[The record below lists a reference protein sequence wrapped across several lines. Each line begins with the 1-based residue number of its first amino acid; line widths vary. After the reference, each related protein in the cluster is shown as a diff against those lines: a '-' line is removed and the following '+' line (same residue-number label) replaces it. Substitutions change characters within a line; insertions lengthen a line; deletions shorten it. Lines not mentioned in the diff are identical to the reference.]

1 MDSGVKGR
9 RSYKDKLRLRTKPR
23 MQTDVLN
30 TETSKYVKNY
40 KPVAVK
46 LQEPTQIES
55 GKDGE
60 EGKTVEIM
68 KSDNNPRLE
77 SVVIDH
83 DYGQHSVIYIHQ
95 ILDEVLSSVVNLE
108 TVDGIREESEHIE
121 ATQVEEGEIVNDNE
135 DLIESC
141 WMSDASNDETC
152 FDEIFQS
159 SSEKKELDDMIS
171 AMRPP
176 ISPISP
182 ISPVEETEWSQA
194 RTSEESTQAILL
206 ELREEKNVVEKE
218 TKKIE
223 YENMKA
229 EIAELRIQLSLKEI
243 DLTQDDQTEEMVG
256 LDSILRSSAEHE
268 LKEKLKAKEEL
279 LSSKDLKIKQLERS
293 LEESQKKS
301 DEKAREL
308 EQENSTLQLEMRR
321 VKDSHELLEKV
332 YQDLTDRYE
341 ELQESSKNKPGR
353 IRVRRMESLLASSP
367 PDSIVIEGET
377 VIVPTAAG
385 AADIQAESITDPSS
399 DIGNLTEDLSNQI
412 KIMETENNRLA
423 ETLNRHLNEKNLVIK
438 ELRQSIDDHKQ
449 ELRQSMEERGK
460 YELKYIQLQQEK
472 DAQVKTIV
480 SLREARAENKRKILS
495 LTEEKEKLQKS
506 NDDHKQE
513 LTSLRDTRA
522 DNRRTISS
530 LNEEKDKLRDRMR
543 RFRKQNDELIEENRK
558 KYKKVSDENKDLK
571 KVKEALTKDQENM
584 IKENKNLQKEVRSM
598 EKDRANME
606 KQMKALEEK
615 NLHFEKN
622 NAIKEENSL
631 LKEENVTLA
640 KLCNILTT
648 DNKHMRACL
657 EQDGKHLEEKEEGEI
672 VSELEQS
679 EEKTEKQNEELKK
692 KEEKILELEK
702 TILIYEKRFSLSAED
717 HINVREK
724 NSKLDAKIEK
734 MKKEISSL
742 VQKNKDLKDTLK
754 SQKYKENLED
764 MEDEPNPR
772 KRKKSSIE
780 TTCKAPILLKK
791 RKVDA
796 EMEMVEYTTNTTE
809 PTPSDATTETPAK
822 VYCICRKS
830 DESGFM
836 M

>member
-9 RSYKDKLRLRTKPR
+9 RSYKDKLKLRTKPR

-46 LQEPTQIES
+46 LQGPTQIES

-60 EGKTVEIM
+60 EGKIVEIM

-159 SSEKKELDDMIS
+159 SSEKKELDEMIS
-171 AMRPP
+171 AMMP

-182 ISPVEETEWSQA
+182 ISPVEETEGSPA

-279 LSSKDLKIKQLERS
+279 LSSQELKIKQLERS
-293 LEESQKKS
+293 LEESLKKS

-332 YQDLTDRYE
+332 YQDLTGRYE

-385 AADIQAESITDPSS
+385 AADIQAESITDPS
-399 DIGNLTEDLSNQI
+399 
-412 KIMETENNRLA
+412 
-423 ETLNRHLNEKNLVIK
+423 
-438 ELRQSIDDHKQ
+438 
-449 ELRQSMEERGK
+449 
-460 YELKYIQLQQEK
+460 
-472 DAQVKTIV
+472 
-480 SLREARAENKRKILS
+480 
-495 LTEEKEKLQKS
+495 
-506 NDDHKQE
+506 
-513 LTSLRDTRA
+513 
-522 DNRRTISS
+522 
-530 LNEEKDKLRDRMR
+530 
-543 RFRKQNDELIEENRK
+543 
-558 KYKKVSDENKDLK
+558 
-571 KVKEALTKDQENM
+571 
-584 IKENKNLQKEVRSM
+584 
-598 EKDRANME
+598 
-606 KQMKALEEK
+606 
-615 NLHFEKN
+615 
-622 NAIKEENSL
+622 
-631 LKEENVTLA
+631 
-640 KLCNILTT
+640 
-648 DNKHMRACL
+648 
-657 EQDGKHLEEKEEGEI
+657 
-672 VSELEQS
+672 
-679 EEKTEKQNEELKK
+679 
-692 KEEKILELEK
+692 
-702 TILIYEKRFSLSAED
+702 
-717 HINVREK
+717 
-724 NSKLDAKIEK
+724 
-734 MKKEISSL
+734 
-742 VQKNKDLKDTLK
+742 
-754 SQKYKENLED
+754 
-764 MEDEPNPR
+764 
-772 KRKKSSIE
+772 
-780 TTCKAPILLKK
+780 
-791 RKVDA
+791 
-796 EMEMVEYTTNTTE
+796 
-809 PTPSDATTETPAK
+809 
-822 VYCICRKS
+822 
-830 DESGFM
+830 
-836 M
+836 